1 MNEKH
6 NEPETHRNVEI
17 GLDGKP
23 FEAWNPHS
31 GDKTASSFHPAGD
44 GPLYGADHFEGH
56 DVPHSDGAP
65 PWAPEPIHS
74 GSPAAGEFDSPP
86 QRIQEGNSFA
96 WLSIGL
102 GSIAL
107 VSNLMALFGRGG
119 GLTWTASFAFA
130 AAGLYFGLRSG
141 SVNSRGY
148 SPERSLRVAGVS
160 ISILAAVVTVGL
172 IARFLLALSRIF

>member
-1 MNEKH
+1 MNETH
-6 NEPETHRNVEI
+6 NEPETDRNVEI
-17 GLDGKP
+17 GIDGKP

-31 GDKTASSFHPAGD
+31 GAKTASTFHSASD

-56 DVPHSDGAP
+56 DVPHIDGAP
-65 PWAPEPIHS
+65 PWAPEPVHS
-74 GSPAAGEFDSPP
+74 VIPAARDLASPP
-86 QRIQEGNSFA
+86 QSTHGGNSFA

-102 GSIAL
+102 GSVAL

-119 GLTWTASFAFA
+119 GLTWTGSLAFA

-148 SPERSLRVAGVS
+148 SPQRSLRVAGVS
-160 ISILAAVVTVGL
+160 ISILAAVFTVGL
-172 IARFLLALSRIF
+172 IARFLLALSRVF